1 MKNYVKAVVTFVFL
15 MAAVAIAP
23 TVSKAAVSAPSN
35 LKQSDAIR
43 NAVEFSWDAVVDADA
58 YFYEW
63 SADGTSWS
71 KTQYTFEPK
80 IVIENLSA
88 GKSYYVRVSSVKL
101 DQTGGENDEISDWTE
116 PFEVVTSPDA
126 AELKVTPTS
135 ILSNSIS
142 LSWQNVSGATSYVIK
157 DGADKVLE
165 TTTSTSVTIGNLVP
179 NTLYTIDVFPARTSA
194 SGYQAATSYSHHT
207 IRTASNQTVPVPQ
220 PVVVTEPGA
229 ASTANFNLY
238 SMPSS
243 TSNDATVSFIA
254 KDPSGKAMGYEIEVF
269 KVKGNKKVKTVS
281 STSTIS
287 SRVKLSK
294 NVPYKYRM
302 RYFVQTG
309 GQKKYGSYS
318 GFRYFCMQK
327 ISGKKYYNTRSTACK
342 IKMKWSKVAGASG
355 YTVYVSKSATKGF
368 KKVKTLGK
376 NAKSVTFNKI
386 GKSKM
391 NKNTTYYVKV
401 VANVK
406 DGKKTVG
413 NDAQRIHRTY

>member
-35 LKQSDAIR
+35 LKQTDAIR

-142 LSWQNVSGATSYVIK
+142 LS
-157 DGADKVLE
+157 
-165 TTTSTSVTIGNLVP
+165 
-179 NTLYTIDVFPARTSA
+179 
-194 SGYQAATSYSHHT
+194 
-207 IRTASNQTVPVPQ
+207 
-220 PVVVTEPGA
+220 
-229 ASTANFNLY
+229 
-238 SMPSS
+238 
-243 TSNDATVSFIA
+243 
-254 KDPSGKAMGYEIEVF
+254 
-269 KVKGNKKVKTVS
+269 
-281 STSTIS
+281 
-287 SRVKLSK
+287 
-294 NVPYKYRM
+294 
-302 RYFVQTG
+302 
-309 GQKKYGSYS
+309 
-318 GFRYFCMQK
+318 
-327 ISGKKYYNTRSTACK
+327 
-342 IKMKWSKVAGASG
+342 
-355 YTVYVSKSATKGF
+355 
-368 KKVKTLGK
+368 
-376 NAKSVTFNKI
+376 
-386 GKSKM
+386 
-391 NKNTTYYVKV
+391 
-401 VANVK
+401 
-406 DGKKTVG
+406 
-413 NDAQRIHRTY
+413 

>member
-35 LKQSDAIR
+35 LKQTDAIR

-269 KVKGNKKVKTVS
+269 K
-281 STSTIS
+281 
-287 SRVKLSK
+287 
-294 NVPYKYRM
+294 YRM

-309 GQKKYGSYS
+309 GQKKYGAYS